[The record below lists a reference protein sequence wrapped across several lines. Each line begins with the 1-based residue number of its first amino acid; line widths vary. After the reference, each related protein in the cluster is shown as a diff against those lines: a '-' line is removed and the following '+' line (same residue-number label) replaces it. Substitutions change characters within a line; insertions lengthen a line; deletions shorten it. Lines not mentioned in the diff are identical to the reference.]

1 MIKENSENLI
11 LLTTLLIL
19 VSIWMIFYKL
29 GVAPLWKPE
38 GRVAEVVRE
47 MFIRHDFLHPTSG
60 WEPHVTKPIIP
71 YWLDV
76 IVVHLTGKLN
86 ELTLRIPSAIGAVI
100 AIVTLVLFSKKL
112 LSSTIGII
120 SALLLLT
127 SYGFILWARCA
138 AADILNLSFIL
149 ITITWYWWQKD
160 KPSIITCFIFG
171 ILLALSGQMK
181 GLVGVAIPTILI
193 LIDILYSKKI
203 KEFLKIS
210 ILLPAFIGFSLY
222 FLIFL
227 LSSLSAH
234 SHGFNWISRAIHES
248 FGRFFHPFD
257 HKGPWWLY
265 IEFISIWLIPWS
277 IIFLYA
283 LFSYTKN
290 FKKLDYNRRWLLLSV
305 LAIFLLFTASGS
317 RRSYYILPIL
327 PFSTII
333 MADVLWEITNKII
346 KQQYNS
352 KEIILL
358 AIQTSI
364 FLIISITFILSK
376 TFIRHFLKG
385 LDLPSQLFSA
395 NLVSGILIIIP
406 TIIAIY
412 GLIKIKKQPQIA
424 KILLIA
430 ILVAGFF
437 TTSGVFCLEKPIV
450 DKRATEKAFILSV
463 KTWLVA
469 HPNVE
474 PAYFLVGARPR
485 TRLSFYLNL
494 RHPVTVLRNKKDL
507 RQFLSEHSSWIIICV
522 RQDEKTL
529 LLYLNQLKTP
539 YHILL
544 KEKRLPWEGY
554 PNNIKLINKK
564 KYIAFYH
571 IKAQKNL

>member
-1 MIKENSENLI
+1 MTKENSKNLI
-11 LLTTLLIL
+11 LLTVLLIL
-19 VSIWMIFYKL
+19 ASIWIIFYKL

-60 WEPHVTKPIIP
+60 WKPHVTKPIVP

-100 AIVTLVLFSKKL
+100 AIITLVLFGKKL
-112 LSSTIGII
+112 LSNTVGII

-149 ITITWYWWQKD
+149 ITITWYWWWKD
-160 KPSIITCFIFG
+160 RPSAITCFIFG

-181 GLVGVAIPTILI
+181 GLVGVAIPTLLI
-193 LIDILYSKKI
+193 LIDIIYSKKI
-203 KEFLKIS
+203 KEFFKIS
-210 ILLPAFIGFSLY
+210 VLLPAIIGFSLY

-227 LSSLSAH
+227 ASSLSAH
-234 SHGFNWISRAIHES
+234 GHGFDWISRAIHES

-265 IEFISIWLIPWS
+265 IEFIPIWLIPWS
-277 IIFLYA
+277 FIFLYA
-283 LFSYTKN
+283 LFSYIKN
-290 FKKLDYNRRWLLLSV
+290 FKNLNYNRRWLLLSI

-327 PFSTII
+327 PFVTLM
-333 MADVLWEITNKII
+333 MADILWDITNRII
-346 KQQYNS
+346 KQQY
-352 KEIILL
+352 KIQEIILL
-358 AIQTSI
+358 MLQISI
-364 FLIISITFILSK
+364 FLSVSILFILSK
-376 TFIRHFLKG
+376 TFVHHFLKG
-385 LDLPSQLFSA
+385 LDLPPQLFATS
-395 NLVSGILIIIP
+395 LITGILIVIP

-412 GLIKIKKQPQIA
+412 ALIKIKSQPYIA
-424 KILLIA
+424 KILLIS

-450 DKRATEKAFILSV
+450 DKLGTEKAFILSV
-463 KTWLVA
+463 KNWLVK

-494 RHPVTVLRNKKDL
+494 KHPIIVLRDKKNL
-507 RQFLSEHSSWIIICV
+507 KQFLSEHSSWIIICV

-529 LLYLNQLKTP
+529 LLYLNQLKAP

-564 KYIAFYH
+564 KYIAFYY
-571 IKAQKNL
+571 IRTQKNL